1 MATKAAATG
10 SKRKAG
16 PMGKATS
23 DKSAKKVKTDAPK
36 KKKAAPVESPADS
49 SDDFD
54 GIDDDES
61 DGGAKLEQSPPQ
73 KKKYDAGA
81 KAKADN
87 ITGVGKPVISTPTT
101 PSQHTRETTL
111 LTDHQRNLPRR
122 PTLSRRSWPA
132 SARLPSLSAMK
143 SNGPRRSGSA

>member
-10 SKRKAG
+10 SKRKAA

-73 KKKYDAGA
+73 KKKYDA

-87 ITGVGKPVISTPTT
+87 ITGVGKPVISTPATLPT
-101 PSQHTRETTL
+101 HKRQHC
-111 LTDHQRNLPRR
+111 
-122 PTLSRRSWPA
+122 
-132 SARLPSLSAMK
+132 
-143 SNGPRRSGSA
+143 